1 MSQLN
6 HSIPCLAVTEVV
18 EIVEAEEEAEEE
30 VAGAIME
37 AIQAVV
43 EDKLGVEEED
53 MEGRLA
59 VVSRLSRSFRKNHMD
74 QSQDRTQC

>member
-1 MSQLN
+1 M
-6 HSIPCLAVTEVV
+6 V
-18 EIVEAEEEAEEE
+18 EIVEVGEEAEEE
-30 VAGAIME
+30 VAGAIMDLGGAAAVFE

-43 EDKLGVEEED
+43 EDKLEVEEEA